1 MRWAG
6 YIGRM
11 GKRDLHKDFWSV
23 NMWETVNMENIDVN
37 GMSLLKLIFKKWC
50 GAWASLVSLRKGQ
63 VVAFFKY
70 SNEILGC
77 VECGEI
83 FD

>member
-1 MRWAG
+1 
-6 YIGRM
+6 
-11 GKRDLHKDFWSV
+11 
-23 NMWETVNMENIDVN
+23 MENIDVN